1 MAVENPN
8 VQKTSELRDYLIL
21 FLQNKFL
28 VVSIFL
34 ICSILAGVYA
44 YTAIDIYSANG
55 SLRVSIPKSNVL
67 SAPLLPEFQDYGTD
81 RYIANEIEVLK
92 SITLREIAAKSILD
106 SFSSVSKNDSFYVL
120 FANPKRKQD
129 GTISYSSLVK
139 SLSSLVDIEQKR
151 GLDIITLKSESP
163 SPFEAALIVNS
174 YIGAYLKFNLETNRT
189 QLTLARKFLEDQRK
203 EKQGKL
209 TLSEDSLKRYQEA
222 GNIAILDEQARALV
236 DQLSQ
241 FESQMNGAEIDA
253 RSRQLALNDFRMKLA
268 KQDEKLAQYIQN
280 L

>member
-8 VQKTSELRDYLIL
+8 VQKTSELKDYLIL

-67 SAPLLPEFQDYGTD
+67 SAPLLPEFQEFGTD
-81 RYIANEIEVLK
+81 RFIANEIEVLK

-106 SFSSVSKNDSFYVL
+106 SFKSVSNNDSFYVL
-120 FANPKRKQD
+120 FTNPKRKQD
-129 GTISYSSLVK
+129 GPVSYSSLVK
-139 SLSSLVDIEQKR
+139 SLSSLVDIDQKR
-151 GLDIITLKSESP
+151 GLDIIILKSESP
-163 SPFEAALIVNS
+163 SPYEAALIVNC

-189 QLTLARKFLEDQRK
+189 QLTLARNFLEEQRK

-209 TLSEDSLKRYQEA
+209 ASSEDSLKRFQEA
-222 GNIAILDEQARALV
+222 GN
-236 DQLSQ
+236 
-241 FESQMNGAEIDA
+241 
-253 RSRQLALNDFRMKLA
+253 
-268 KQDEKLAQYIQN
+268 
-280 L
+280 